1 MSYISL
7 TNDFVNF
14 VKNLQG
20 VLGIKV
26 KIMLDWDPKGKQGP
40 TTPLPDLVTIH
51 PPKEE
56 DEYSTRPGTAS
67 AFVAPPTDIPVAA
80 A

>member
-1 MSYISL
+1 MPLLLI
-7 TNDFVNF
+7 
-14 VKNLQG
+14 VKFLKG

-40 TTPLPDLVTIH
+40 ITPLPDLVTIH

-56 DEYSTRPGTAS
+56 EHYAVPL
-67 AFVAPPTDIPVAA
+67 PVAA
-80 A
+80 AATDVEIALE

>member
-1 MSYISL
+1 M
-7 TNDFVNF
+7 
-14 VKNLQG
+14 KG

-40 TTPLPDLVTIH
+40 VTPLPDLVTIH

-56 DEYSTRPGTAS
+56 EHY
-67 AFVAPPTDIPVAA
+67 VAPPVAA
-80 A
+80 TTDVEVEVA